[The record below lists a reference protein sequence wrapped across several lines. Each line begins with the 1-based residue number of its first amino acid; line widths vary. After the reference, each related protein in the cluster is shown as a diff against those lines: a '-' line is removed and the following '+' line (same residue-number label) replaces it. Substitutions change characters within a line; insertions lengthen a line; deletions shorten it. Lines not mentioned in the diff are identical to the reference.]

1 MPRYRIIAETGA
13 WIDGKRRE
21 QGFEFTATADA
32 TEVDVL
38 RHFKAIEEVVEQPA
52 EPAQTPQNLQP
63 AEPPPSSPS
72 AAPTEAPAEEPPPAP
87 QAEPPSAPAPA
98 KRRAKA
104 RS

>member
-52 EPAQTPQNLQP
+52 EPAQTPKDQQP
-63 AEPPPSSPS
+63 VE
-72 AAPTEAPAEEPPPAP
+72 PTEAPAEAPPPAP
-87 QAEPPSAPAPA
+87 QAEAPSAPAPA